1 MPDSSLLLQLIH
13 CMYICRSS
21 LYTYASLLLTT
32 FCELALIPC
41 RGHGNDEKKIYE
53 LLIRI
58 FRSPELLMKLT
69 EQRADYH
76 CVKQLQNK

>member
-21 LYTYASLLLTT
+21 LYTYDLPQFSIILFQLMY
-32 FCELALIPC
+32 

-76 CVKQLQNK
+76 CVKRLKNEQ